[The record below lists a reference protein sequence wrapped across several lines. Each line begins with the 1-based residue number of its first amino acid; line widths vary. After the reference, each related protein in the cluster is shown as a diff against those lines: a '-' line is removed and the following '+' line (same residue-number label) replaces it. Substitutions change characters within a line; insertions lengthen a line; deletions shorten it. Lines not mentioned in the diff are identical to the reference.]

1 MLSLLNRVGKEGSY
15 MMTGGVAK
23 NLGVVKAL
31 ETKLNSKIFI
41 CEEPQICG
49 SLGAALIALKKYKEA
64 FSK

>member
-1 MLSLLNRVGKEGSY
+1 
-15 MMTGGVAK
+15 MTGGVAK

-49 SLGAALIALKKYKEA
+49 ALGAALIALKKYEEA